1 MEDPNIQTE
10 NTTPSPNNKAH
21 AFFSTNS
28 NSFTITSPTRVTNPY
43 RKQLIVAKVIISEQ
57 QDKLIE
63 FKFKYQTIEKE
74 YQIALNELISLK
86 KEFTLLNERLNQSND
101 HTLHVN
107 ELTLKISKLENDN
120 ANLLSH
126 IETLTNK
133 LKEKEN
139 FKDIQ
144 LNINQINKTLTRI
157 QNENDDLVLENKDLK
172 LQIQKLRKQ
181 IISLQE
187 HNKENYNVS
196 NNKYLQDEK
205 VNTLIQII
213 KQKDIQIQ
221 QLENELQCYLNNNT
235 SHNSSNIHTDDNIYL
250 QEFSALNKEIQ
261 QLEKQKQLINI
272 KDNNDQLQII
282 TLKVN
287 ILKDKLDKLKL
298 NKQL

>member
-1 MEDPNIQTE
+1 MEDPTIQTE
-10 NTTPSPNNKAH
+10 NTTPSPNNKIQT
-21 AFFSTNS
+21 FYSTNS
-28 NSFTITSPTRVTNPY
+28 NSFTITSPSLIPNPY
-43 RKQLIVAKVIISEQ
+43 RKQLIIAKVIISEQ
-57 QDKLIE
+57 QDKLLK

-74 YQIALNELISLK
+74 YQIVLNELISLK
-86 KEFTLLNERLNQSND
+86 KEFTLLNEKLNNPTPND
-101 HTLHVN
+101 
-107 ELTLKISKLENDN
+107 LTLKISQLENEN
-120 ANLLSH
+120 TNLLSR
-126 IETLTNK
+126 IETLNNR

-139 FKDIQ
+139 LKDIK

-172 LQIQKLRKQ
+172 LQIQKQRKQ

-187 HNKENYNVS
+187 HNKENYNS
-196 NNKYLQDEK
+196 YNNNKHQHDEK
-205 VNTLIQII
+205 VNTLLQII

-235 SHNSSNIHTDDNIYL
+235 SYNSSNSYIHTDDNIYL

-261 QLEKQKQLINI
+261 LLEQQKQLVNI

-287 ILKDKLDKLKL
+287 ILKDKLNKLKL